1 MRTRR
6 YLQLDVFSAH
16 PGAGNPLGVIVDA
29 EGLDAAAMQ
38 AIAAWTNLSETVF
51 LLPPDAGADYRV
63 RIFTPRQEPVSYTHL
78 TLPTKRIV

>member
-1 MRTRR
+1 MPTRR

-38 AIAAWTNLSETVF
+38 APMPDVF
-51 LLPPDAGADYRV
+51 KD
-63 RIFTPRQEPVSYTHL
+63 FSF
-78 TLPTKRIV
+78 